1 MDISDRKILGMRVA
15 VTLPED
21 AMRHIV
27 KMANTGRSEYVC
39 VANVHMCMEAFDSLP
54 FRQVVNSAALVV
66 PDGRPLAW
74 GLRAIGERQA
84 HQVRGADL
92 MAALCQEAQQQGL
105 PIGLYGGS
113 RASLKGLINF
123 LERRYPAIEI
133 RFAASPPFREL
144 TLNEDAIFVDDIR
157 SCGIR
162 ILFVGLGCP
171 KQETWM
177 AEHRDRI
184 RCVMVGVGAVFD
196 FFSRQKKQAPRWMQ
210 VLGLEWLF
218 RLASEP
224 RRLWKRYL
232 FHNPRFI
239 WYFGQQLL
247 GHDVEGMR

>member
-1 MDISDRKILGMRVA
+1 MDIWDRKILGMRVA
-15 VTLPED
+15 VTSTAD

-27 KMANTGRSEYVC
+27 RMANSGRSGYIC
-39 VANVHMCMEAFDSLP
+39 VANVHMCMEAFDSRQ
-54 FRQVVNSAALVV
+54 FQQVVNSAALVV
-66 PDGRPLAW
+66 PDGRPLVW

-84 HQVRGADL
+84 RQVRGADL
-92 MAALCQEAQQQGL
+92 MAALCQEARQQGL

-113 RASLKGLINF
+113 RESLKGLIAF
-123 LERRYPAIEI
+123 LKRRYSSIEI
-133 RFAASPPFREL
+133 HFAASPPFRAV
-144 TLNEDAIFVDDIR
+144 TPDEDAIFVDEIR
-157 SCGIR
+157 SSGIR